1 MLSLIDTNGGVMT
14 KFISILVA
22 CVLLAV
28 VPTTLSRAHVPVLPK
43 KPFKVISEKELT
55 CLAKNIAFEAPGESY
70 EGKLAVA
77 TVTMNRVKSRSF
89 PKTVCG
95 VVYQRNPRGCQF
107 SWTCG
112 PRGRLEKD
120 IYAESRRIAR
130 AVLTQNLRLTSLK
143 NALYFHNTS
152 VSPNWS
158 FAEPI
163 KQIGNHIFYAPR
175 RNNPTT

>member
-1 MLSLIDTNGGVMT
+1 MK
-14 KFISILVA
+14 KFIIMLA
-22 CVLLAV
+22 LMLAV
-28 VPTTLSRAHVPVLPK
+28 VPNTLTHQNRPIG
-43 KPFKVISEKELT
+43 KPFKKISEKELT
-55 CLAKNIAFEAPGESY
+55 CLAKNIAFEAPDESY

-112 PRGRLEKD
+112 PRGMLEKN
-120 IYAESRRIAR
+120 IYAESRKIAR
-130 AVLTQNLRLTSLK
+130 EVLTRNVRLVSIK

-152 VSPNWS
+152 VQPNWD
-158 FAEPI
+158 FARPI
-163 KQIGNHIFYAPR
+163 KKIGNHIFYVVNTNENKTRTNKPR
-175 RNNPTT
+175 T